1 MTISLSAWLS
11 DAGDLAATPVETVQ
25 QRAALAYRRILDK
38 PSSVAFKTPAG
49 TTLSAQTVRIE
60 PDSSAG
66 TATSEAGGAQVRKA
80 TVFGVRGHALSAS
93 SVPDTNIDDGFRF
106 ILNGDEYRCVG
117 ILLTHGEV
125 QGYFEASG

>member
-1 MTISLSAWLS
+1 MTISISAWLS
-11 DAGDLAATPVETVQ
+11 DAGDLAATPVETIQ

-66 TATSEAGGAQVRKA
+66 TATSEAGGAQVRK
-80 TVFGVRGHALSAS
+80 TVVFGVRGHATQA
-93 SVPDTNIDDGFRF
+93 DTDIKDGYRF
-106 ILNGDEYRCVG
+106 TLGNDEYRCQGV
-117 ILLTHGEV
+117 LLTHGEI
-125 QGYFEASG
+125 QGLFERTG

>member
-11 DAGDLAATPVETVQ
+11 EAGDLAATPVETIQ
-25 QRAALAYRRILDK
+25 QRAALAWRRINDK
-38 PSSVAFKTPAG
+38 PTSVAFKTPAG

-80 TVFGVRGHALSAS
+80 VIFGVRGNAT
-93 SVPDTNIDDGFRF
+93 VTDTNLDDGYRF